1 MGGFP
6 GPALLTEEYIN
17 FMANN
22 FDRLSV
28 YRDGKPVHFTM
39 TAYSLPGA
47 LVQQLSAPGVTVN
60 LTLRFAAARSLLE
73 TQILTDTPLELV
85 WDGELLERYAAK
97 EQNRSR
103 RRPSSR
109 RFRTIRAALCR
120 RLTACASPSARCAR
134 RRS

>member
-39 TAYSLPGA
+39 TAYSPPGA
-47 LVQQLSAPGVTVN
+47 PVQQLSAPGVTVN
-60 LTLRFAAARSLLE
+60 LTLRFAAARTSLLE

-85 WDGELLERYAAK
+85 WTVNCWSATRPKSKTAAAGDPRAGVSGLYAPHCADG
-97 EQNRSR
+97 
-103 RRPSSR
+103 
-109 RFRTIRAALCR
+109 
-120 RLTACASPSARCAR
+120 
-134 RRS
+134 